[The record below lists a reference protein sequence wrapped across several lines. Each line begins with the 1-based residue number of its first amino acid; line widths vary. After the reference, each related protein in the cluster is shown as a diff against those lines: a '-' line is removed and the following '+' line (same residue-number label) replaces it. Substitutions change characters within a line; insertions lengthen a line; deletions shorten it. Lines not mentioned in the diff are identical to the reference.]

1 MRRNAAARRL
11 AAAGG
16 EAVPEPRPGT
26 LASAVY
32 ARLREEILAGAV
44 DPGAKL
50 RIERLS
56 QRYAAGTA
64 PVREALNRLL
74 ADGLVEREDQRGFSV
89 AAVSAED
96 LVELTKTRCW
106 LEGLALRESLEQ
118 GGDAWE
124 ERLVLSFHRLYRVPR
139 SLREGAY
146 ETNPEWERRH
156 GAFHKA
162 LLAACGSR
170 WLALYCDQLR
180 DLAYRYRQ
188 LAAAKSFPRR
198 DERVE
203 HEAILNAALGRD
215 HAAASRLL
223 AEHYWRTTELIHRR
237 REALARAAPRGR
249 AVRARA

>member
-1 MRRNAAARRL
+1 MRPSASRSDRSGAEAA
-11 AAAGG
+11 
-16 EAVPEPRPGT
+16 AVPETRPGT
-26 LASAVY
+26 LATSVY
-32 ARLREEILAGAV
+32 ERVRADILAGTL

-50 RIERLS
+50 RIEGLTR
-56 QRYAAGTA
+56 RYGAGNT

-89 AAVSAED
+89 AAASADD

-106 LEGLALRESLEQ
+106 LEGLALRESIAQ
-118 GGDAWE
+118 GGEAWD
-124 ERLVLSFHRLYRVPR
+124 ERLVLAFHRLYRVPR

-156 GAFHKA
+156 VAYHKA

-188 LAAAKSFPRR
+188 LAAARSFPRR
-198 DERVE
+198 DERAE

-215 HAAASRLL
+215 AAAAPRLL
-223 AEHYWRTTELIHRR
+223 AEHYWRTTELILSR
-237 REALARAAPRGR
+237 REALAAPAPRRRTLRPR
-249 AVRARA
+249 A